1 MADDSN
7 DEDVRARVIKVVAA
21 TLKIDE
27 DKVKEDSDFVED
39 LGADSLDQVELSM
52 AIEEAFEIEIPD
64 DAASNIKTIP
74 DMIELVK
81 KCKKQ
86 LN

>member
-7 DEDVRARVIKVVAA
+7 DEDIRARVIKVVAA

>member
-1 MADDSN
+1 MADDIN
-7 DEDVRARVIKVVAA
+7 DEDIRARVIKVVAA